1 MLKQTLA
8 TVGKVLVSEK
18 TANLVGLI
26 AAGSAI
32 VTTAIQFNRQVE
44 SLQAERKM
52 HETMLDEIKRM
63 HKEFTK
69 KD

>member
-18 TANLVGLI
+18 TANFVGLI

-32 VTTAIQFNRQVE
+32 VTTMIQFNRQGDN
-44 SLQAERKM
+44 LQAERKM

>member
-8 TVGKVLVSEK
+8 IVGKVLVSEK